1 MEKENKHTVFGSKLV
16 KRAEAV
22 RDFYHG
28 KDTKQVRVRSV
39 QKLEFVARKL
49 YSAKQVKKIREDV
62 GLTQQGLADLLATA
76 VDTVRKWEQDSSAP
90 TGPALRLLQMIEQ
103 DGIPPSLISRMA

>member
-1 MEKENKHTVFGSKLV
+1 MQKENKQTEFGSKLV

-28 KDTKQVRVRSV
+28 VDTKKVRVKTV
-39 QKLEFVARKL
+39 QKLEFVARKS

-62 GLTQQGLADLLATA
+62 GLTQQGLADLLGTS

-90 TGPALRLLQMIEQ
+90 TGPALRILQMIERE
-103 DGIPPSLISRMA
+103 GIPASLISKMA